1 MSSRLKTLMLKTAF
15 RAASLAAVLATP
27 VLLAGQQAP
36 AAPAQGPTFR
46 LEVNYVEVDA
56 VVTDAQGHFVRG
68 LTKNDFTVLE
78 NGKPQT
84 ISTFTPVDIPIE
96 TATQPLFATNPIPP
110 DVQSNARPFNGRVYV
125 MVLDGLHTKPERAG
139 RVREV
144 AAQFIRNDFG
154 ANDVMAIL
162 HIGGAASDSQD
173 FTSNKQLLLD
183 SVNKFTGLS
192 ARSRTA
198 DAIDDAFNFAGLSES
213 TDPTM
218 TSGEDVRSYNARVT
232 AETLLNVVRWMNAIH
247 GRRKALLF
255 VSEGLDYDINSI
267 FGDGFVSSV
276 VDDVRQ
282 LISAASRADV
292 NIYGIDPR
300 GLATAG
306 GDDIAVG
313 SLPDS
318 GTYGLGHGTMMDE
331 MRIEENSLR
340 VLSDETGGFPVLN
353 QNDFQAAFRRIVADN
368 SSYYV
373 LGYYPSDETRD
384 GKFRTLKVL
393 VDRPGLVVRARK
405 GYLAPKGK
413 ATPVDAPGPKAVS
426 QPVRVALNSP
436 LPVTG
441 LTLHVFAA
449 PFKGSKDKASVL
461 LGVEASGRDLGFVDR
476 QGRYD
481 DSIEVAYQ
489 ALDAKGKV
497 QAGNRDVVNLALKP
511 ETRTLIQQT
520 GIRVLNRLDL
530 PPGRYQVRLAARED
544 GNGSVGSVRYDLEV
558 PDFYKPLLSMSG
570 IALTSASAS
579 RMVTARPDTFL
590 KPPVMPA
597 PPSAERAFP
606 VGDTLALFAE
616 VYDNDTKAPHTV
628 DITTTVRTDT
638 GTVVFKNEDQRNTS
652 EFGGKRGGFGY
663 ASRIPLKGMAPGLYV
678 LKVEARSE
686 LGKMPSV
693 SREIQFTIRPDG
705 GAVTPGR

>member
-1 MSSRLKTLMLKTAF
+1 MLKTCF
-15 RAASLAAVLATP
+15 RVALTAAVLVSP
-27 VLLAGQQAP
+27 VLLAGQQPP
-36 AAPAQGPTFR
+36 ADTTLPQAPTFK

-56 VVTDAQGHFVRG
+56 VVTDAQGHFVRD
-68 LTKNDFTVLE
+68 LTKKDFTVLE
-78 NGKPQT
+78 DGKPQA
-84 ISTFTPVDIPIE
+84 ISTFSHVDIPIE
-96 TATQPLFATNPIPP
+96 AAERPLFATGPIEP
-110 DVQSNARPFNGRVYV
+110 DVESNARPFNGRLYV

-139 RVREV
+139 RVRDV
-144 AAQFIRNDFG
+144 AEQFIRNDMG

-162 HIGGAASDSQD
+162 HIGGAAADSQD
-173 FTSNKQLLLD
+173 FTSNKRLLLA
-183 SVNKFTGLS
+183 SVEKFTGMS

-198 DAIDDAFNFAGLSES
+198 DAIDDAFNFAGLAQPS
-213 TDPTM
+213 DPTM

-232 AETLLNVVRWMNAIH
+232 AESLLNVVKWMNMIH

-255 VSEGLDYDINSI
+255 VSEGLDYDINSV

-300 GLATAG
+300 GLSAMG

-318 GTYGLGHGTMMDE
+318 ATYNLGHGTMMDE
-331 MRIEENSLR
+331 TRMQEDGLRI
-340 VLSDETGGFPVLN
+340 LSDETGGFAVLN
-353 QNDFQAAFRRIVADN
+353 QNDFQKAFTRIVADN

-373 LGYYPSDETRD
+373 LGYYPTDEARD

-393 VDRPGLVVRARK
+393 VDRPGLTVRARK

-413 ATPVDAPGPKAVS
+413 ATPLDAPGPKAVS

-449 PFKGSKDKASVL
+449 PFKGTKDKASVL
-461 LGVEASGRDLGFVDR
+461 LGVEASGHDLDFTDH

-481 DSIEVAYQ
+481 DSVEVAYQ
-489 ALDAKGKV
+489 AIDAKGKV
-497 QAGNRDVVNLALKP
+497 QAGNRDVINLALKAD
-511 ETRTLIQQT
+511 TLERVKQT
-520 GIRVLNRLDL
+520 GIRLLNRMDL

-558 PDFYKPLLSMSG
+558 PDFYGPPLSMSG
-570 IALTSASAS
+570 
-579 RMVTARPDTFL
+579 
-590 KPPVMPA
+590 
-597 PPSAERAFP
+597 
-606 VGDTLALFAE
+606 
-616 VYDNDTKAPHTV
+616 
-628 DITTTVRTDT
+628 
-638 GTVVFKNEDQRNTS
+638 
-652 EFGGKRGGFGY
+652 
-663 ASRIPLKGMAPGLYV
+663 
-678 LKVEARSE
+678 
-686 LGKMPSV
+686 
-693 SREIQFTIRPDG
+693 
-705 GAVTPGR
+705 